1 MIIMYNYYFDVVMHL
16 IAEYPAFQ
24 TIVENTC
31 PTRWLDGSICPPA
44 DDTMNKAFM
53 ETELLM
59 ELDLI

>member
-1 MIIMYNYYFDVVMHL
+1 MYEYYFDVVMHL
-16 IAEYPAFQ
+16 IANYHEFQ

-31 PTRWLDGSICPPA
+31 PTRWADGTICSPA

-59 ELDLI
+59 ELELI

>member
-1 MIIMYNYYFDVVMHL
+1 MYEYYFDVVMHL
-16 IAEYPAFQ
+16 IANHPDFQ

-31 PTRWLDGSICPPA
+31 PTRWSDGTICSPA

-59 ELDLI
+59 ELELI